1 MQVDQELT
9 KKLAKISRLDLTD
22 EEVIE
27 FTESL
32 KSVLDAFSKIQEVD
46 TENTKMSMQPVDIRN
61 ITREDTPKESL
72 SSEEALSQTNHKQG
86 NFFKGPKVV

>member
-9 KKLAKISRLDLTD
+9 KKLAKISRVDLT
-22 EEVIE
+22 EAEVVE

-46 TENTKMSMQPVDIRN
+46 TENTKMSMQPVDIKN
-61 ITREDTPKESL
+61 ITREDVPTEPLAPEQ
-72 SSEEALSQTNHKQG
+72 ALSQTDHKQG
-86 NFFKGPKVV
+86 DFFKGPKVV

>member
-86 NFFKGPKVV
+86 DFFKGPKVV

>member
-9 KKLAKISRLDLTD
+9 KKLAHISRLELT
-22 EEVIE
+22 EAEIEE

-46 TENTKMSMQPVDIRN
+46 TENTKMSMQPVDMRN
-61 ITREDTPKESL
+61 ITREDTPQEPL
-72 SSEEALSQTNHKQG
+72 TPEQALSQTQHKQG
-86 NFFKGPKVV
+86 DFFKGPKVI